1 MDRPLTADN
10 CRNACSWFYGNW
22 ICVRIMT
29 TPFYHPYQNNGIHAY
44 TRTVSVVFVRAT
56 GR

>member
-1 MDRPLTADN
+1 MDRPLAADN
-10 CRNACSWFYGNW
+10 RRNAWSCSSVNW

-29 TPFYHPYQNNGIHAY
+29 TPFYHSYQNNGIHAY
-44 TRTVSVVFVRAT
+44 TSTVSVVFVRTT